1 MRTIALGVLL
11 ASAIA
16 LPAPPSA
23 EARVSGERALD
34 AVRHIASFGQRP
46 AGGRHERKVANY
58 VAGELASFGYTVK
71 IQRVALPNGKYS
83 RNVVGRTAGPLRA
96 IVVAHIDGVY
106 NTVAAN
112 DNGSGVGVMLEVARA
127 LRDRPGVLVAGLGAE
142 ERHVTGSAY
151 HLGSRKLVRKLSEEE
166 REGVVFALS
175 LDMVGVGPT
184 LNVRGLE
191 ASPNRSARRALRA
204 ARALGYSASYL
215 RDSGVSD
222 HAEMTR
228 AGMQAAWLTWRWDTC
243 WHLPCDR
250 PDRLKRGKLRRSGK
264 LTALAVRRALG

>member
-1 MRTIALGVLL
+1 MRTISLGVLL
-11 ASAIA
+11 AAAVA
-16 LPAPPSA
+16 LPAAPSA
-23 EARVSGERALD
+23 QARISGERARD

-58 VAGELASFGYTVK
+58 VAGELASFGYAVK
-71 IQRVALPNGKYS
+71 TQRVRLPNGKYS
-83 RNVVGRTAGPLRA
+83 RNVVGRTGGAPRV

-106 NTVAAN
+106 DTVAAN
-112 DNGSGVGVMLEVARA
+112 DNGSGVAVLLEIARA

-142 ERHVTGSAY
+142 ERHVTGSRY
-151 HLGSRKLVRKLSEEE
+151 HLGSRKLVRSLSEDE

-250 PDRLKRGKLRRSGK
+250 PDRVRKGKLRSAGRT
-264 LTALAVRRALG
+264 TAAAARRVLD

>member
-1 MRTIALGVLL
+1 MRTIAFGVLL
-11 ASAIA
+11 AAAVA

-23 EARVSGERALD
+23 EARISGERARD
-34 AVRHIASFGQRP
+34 AVRYIASFGQRP
-46 AGGRHERKVANY
+46 ADGRHERLVAEH
-58 VAGELASFGYTVK
+58 VAGKLASFGYAVK
-71 IQRVALPNGKYS
+71 TQRVRLPNGKYS
-83 RNVVGRTAGPLRA
+83 RNVVGRTGGAPRV

-106 NTVAAN
+106 DTVAAN
-112 DNGSGVGVMLEVARA
+112 DNGSGVAVLFEVARA
-127 LRDRPGVLVAGLGAE
+127 LRDQQGVLVAGLGAE
-142 ERHVTGSAY
+142 ERHVTGSRY
-151 HLGSRKLVRKLSEEE
+151 HLGSRKLVRRLTEDE
-166 REGVVFALS
+166 RAGVVLALS

-204 ARALGYSASYL
+204 ARALGYTASYL

-250 PDRLKRGKLRRSGK
+250 PDRVRKGKLRSAGRI
-264 LTALAVRRALG
+264 TAAAARRILD

>member
-11 ASAIA
+11 AAAVA
-16 LPAPPSA
+16 LPAPA
-23 EARVSGERALD
+23 EAGISGERALN

-46 AGGRHERKVANY
+46 AGGRHERLVASH
-58 VAGELASFGYTVK
+58 VAGELAAFGYTVK
-71 IQRVALPNGKYS
+71 TQRVRLPNGKYS
-83 RNVVGRTAGPLRA
+83 RNVVGRTGGPVRV

-112 DNGSGVGVMLEVARA
+112 DNGSGVAVLLEVARA
-127 LRDRPGVLVAGLGAE
+127 LRDKPGVLVAGLGAE
-142 ERHVTGSAY
+142 ERHVTGSRY
-151 HLGSRKLVRKLSEEE
+151 HLGSRKLVRSLTADE
-166 REGVVFALS
+166 RQGVVFALS

-250 PDRLKRGKLRRSGK
+250 PNRVRKGKLRSAGRI
-264 LTALAVRRALG
+264 TAAAVARALG